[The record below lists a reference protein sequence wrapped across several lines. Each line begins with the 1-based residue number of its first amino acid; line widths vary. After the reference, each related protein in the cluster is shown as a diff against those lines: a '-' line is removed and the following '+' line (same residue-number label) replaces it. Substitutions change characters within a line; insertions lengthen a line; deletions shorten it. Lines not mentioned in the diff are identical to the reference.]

1 MGVNLLLLPF
11 LGGVDMDLL
20 VALAEVVVI
29 VCGGCIDL
37 AMLQLLSDEE
47 ESESLDDEDDD
58 DEDPDDDEE
67 SEEDDDEDNL
77 LPSAAT

>member
-37 AMLQLLSDEE
+37 AVLQ
-47 ESESLDDEDDD
+47 
-58 DEDPDDDEE
+58 
-67 SEEDDDEDNL
+67 
-77 LPSAAT
+77 